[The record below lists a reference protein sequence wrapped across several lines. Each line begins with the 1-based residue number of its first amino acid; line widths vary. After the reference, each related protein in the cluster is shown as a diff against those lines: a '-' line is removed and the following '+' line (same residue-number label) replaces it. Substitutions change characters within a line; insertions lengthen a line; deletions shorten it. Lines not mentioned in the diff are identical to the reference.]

1 MRKFLLTSLISAL
14 ISPIWAQSFSA
25 GGGVIPDN
33 GPIQTCFPLSVSGIG
48 NISSSL
54 GLSSV
59 SINISHTWIAQLE
72 IYLRAP
78 DGSTVPL
85 SIQNGGS
92 GNNYTATCFSGTANT
107 ALENG
112 AAPFTGNYIPDGYL
126 GIVNN
131 GQNGDGVW
139 NLCVKDIATG
149 DTGSVT
155 GWSLNFTTG
164 LPPAPPSCNGYMTP
178 GNTCADA
185 TPVCSFYGFCSATS
199 TSYTADTWPELDTAF
214 CGTVQNNA
222 FVKFI
227 ATGYEMNFNVWVTS
241 STQHD
246 GIQLLFFDGGC
257 GAGPVTSYGCYSP
270 IRPGASPSLVSATGL
285 TTGNTYYLMIDGF
298 AGDECNYM
306 IEPVP
311 ATGGLAISA
320 DTTAVCPG
328 NSVHLTSSGGNGI
341 YSWTGPGLNSNTGS
355 MVTATPINA
364 ASYYVSS
371 IDPGGMCPV
380 TKQVN
385 IQVLAL
391 PAPPTVTD
399 TVKYCRGV
407 AASALMA
414 YGNNLLWYNSATGGV
429 GFQQAIIPTTPGNG
443 LTTYYV
449 SQTIGCE
456 SPRAVIN
463 VLIKETPS
471 LGTDKQVV
479 ICNGK
484 AANLTSEFDTRGLS
498 FSWSFN
504 HAVTPQPSNVSTG
517 GTYSL
522 EVINRDGC
530 ADTAH
535 VYLIIQPPVFVFAGN
550 DTIAVKGIPHQL
562 HSTAA
567 ATYTWS
573 PAWLLNDP
581 HTRFPV
587 ATLAQDQQFI
597 VNITDE
603 AGCTGSD
610 SIMVKVIKGTTYYIP
625 TAFTPNGDGLND
637 VFYAV
642 PAGIART
649 LFFRIMDR
657 YGKKIFETDDP
668 FNKGWNG
675 TFMGLVQS
683 SGGYVWVIKGVD
695 VNGRTIEMKGTVL
708 LIK

>member
-1 MRKFLLTSLISAL
+1 M
-14 ISPIWAQSFSA
+14 
-25 GGGVIPDN
+25 IPDN
-33 GPIQTCFPLSVSGIG
+33 GSTQTLFPLTVTGIG
-48 NISSSL
+48 NIT
-54 GLSSV
+54 GGPGVSSV
-59 SINISHTWIAQLE
+59 CININHTWIAQLE

-78 DGSTVPL
+78 DGSSVPL

-92 GNNYTATCFSGTANT
+92 GNNYTATCFSGTAYT

-112 AAPFTGNYIPDGYL
+112 TAPFTGNYLPDGYL
-126 GIVNN
+126 GVVNN

-149 DTGSVT
+149 ETGSLT
-155 GWSLNFTTG
+155 NWSINFTTSLAPG
-164 LPPAPPSCNGYMTP
+164 PPSCSVNIIP

-199 TSYTADTWPELDTAF
+199 TSFTADSWPELDNAF

-222 FVKFI
+222 FVKFT

-285 TTGNTYYLMIDGF
+285 TAGNTYYLMIDGF
-298 AGDECNYM
+298 AGDECEYI

-311 ATGGLAISA
+311 ATGGLAVIA
-320 DTTAVCPG
+320 DTNAVCPG
-328 NSVHLTSSGGNGI
+328 NSVHLTASGGNGN
-341 YSWTGPGLNSNTGS
+341 YSWTGPGLNTNTGS
-355 MVTATPINA
+355 MVTATPAVSAN
-364 ASYYVSS
+364 YHVSS
-371 IDPGGMCPV
+371 IDPGGMCPI

-391 PAPPTVTD
+391 PASPTVTD

-407 AASALMA
+407 AASALVA

-429 GFQQAIIPTTPGNG
+429 GFQQAIIPTTSGNG
-443 LTTYYV
+443 VVTYYV
-449 SQTIGCE
+449 SQTMGCE
-456 SPRAVIN
+456 SPRAAVN
-463 VLIKETPS
+463 VLIKETPL

-484 AANLTSEFDTRGLS
+484 AANLTSEFDIRGLS

-504 HAVTPQPSNVSTG
+504 NTVIPQPSNVSIG
-517 GTYSL
+517 GMYSL
-522 EVINRDGC
+522 EVINEDRC
-530 ADTAH
+530 ADTGH
-535 VYLIIQPPVFVFAGN
+535 VRLIIQPAVFAFAGN

-573 PAWLLNDP
+573 PAHLLNDP
-581 HTRFPV
+581 HARLPL
-587 ATLAQDQQFI
+587 ATLIQDQQFI
-597 VNITDE
+597 VHITDE
-603 AGCTGSD
+603 AGCLGSD
-610 SIMVKVIKGTTYYIP
+610 SILVKVIRGITYYIP

-649 LFFRIMDR
+649 EFFRIMDR
-657 YGKKIFETDDP
+657 YGKKLFETTDP

-683 SGGYVWVIKGVD
+683 AGGYVWVIKGID
-695 VNGRTIEMKGTVL
+695 VNGRGVEMKGTVL